1 MFSQLY
7 TRLDRYIAQ
16 HVVLASLLILFLL
29 IALRAIFALLEESN
43 AIGRGNYELA
53 DAILYVGLMLP
64 QKVLELFPM
73 GVLIGS
79 LFGLGVMASSNELTI
94 MRASGMTTWRIAGS
108 TLKASFVL
116 MAWVFFLSEVVA
128 PAATKSANQ
137 LKTVALSS
145 GKITSSSS
153 GLWAKN
159 KQQIIQISSLLSNGD
174 LHDIYLY
181 DLDKQYHLTK
191 LTHAKSAKR
200 INTKWFLFDVEQTQF
215 LQERINKTFLDK
227 QVWDNPLDESNIETL
242 TLKPETLNIKGLI
255 DYQDYLNTNQLDS
268 GEVTLA
274 FWQKVMLPFSIAVM
288 MLLAASF
295 VFGPMRDV
303 SMGARIL
310 TGVMLG
316 FGFHL
321 VKQSFGPISLL
332 YGVSPFFGAITPLII
347 FAGIAIYLM
356 RKSS

>member
-1 MFSQLY
+1 MFSQVY

-16 HVVLASLLILFLL
+16 HVVMASLLILFLL
-29 IALRAIFALLEESN
+29 IALRAMFALLEESN

-53 DAILYVGLMLP
+53 DAVLYVGLMLP

-79 LFGLGVMASSNELTI
+79 LFGLGVMASSNELTV

-116 MAWVFFLSEVVA
+116 MVWVLFLSEVVA
-128 PAATKSANQ
+128 PAASKSAHQ
-137 LKTVALSS
+137 LKTVALSG

-159 KQQIIQISSLLSNGD
+159 DQQIIQISSLLSNGN
-174 LHDIYLY
+174 LYDIYFY
-181 DLDKQYHLTK
+181 DLDEQYHLTQ
-191 LTHAKSAKR
+191 LTHAKSAKQ
-200 INTKWFLFDVEQTQF
+200 IKGQWFLFDVTKTQF
-215 LQERINKTFLDK
+215 LTDRVVKILSEKE
-227 QVWDNPLDESNIETL
+227 VWNNPLDKSNIETL
-242 TLKPETLNIKGLI
+242 TLKPETLNIRGLVN
-255 DYQDYLNTNQLDS
+255 YQDYLNKNQLDS

-274 FWQKVMLPFSIAVM
+274 FWQKIMMPFSIAVM

-332 YGVSPFFGAITPLII
+332 YGVSPFFGAITPLLI
-347 FAGIAIYLM
+347 FAGVAVYLM

>member
-1 MFSQLY
+1 MFSQIY

-16 HVVLASLLILFLL
+16 HVVMASLLILFLL
-29 IALRAIFALLEESN
+29 IALRAMFALLEESN
-43 AIGRGNYELA
+43 SIGRGNYELA
-53 DAILYVGLMLP
+53 DAVLYVGLMLP

-79 LFGLGVMASSNELTI
+79 LFGLGVMASSNELTV

-108 TLKASFVL
+108 TLKASLVL
-116 MAWVFFLSEVVA
+116 MAWVFFLSEVIA
-128 PAATKSANQ
+128 PAASKSAHQ
-137 LKTVALSS
+137 LKTAALSS

-159 KQQIIQISSLLSNGD
+159 NQQIIQISSLLSNGD
-174 LHDIYLY
+174 LHDLYFY
-181 DLDKQYHLTK
+181 DLDKNFHLTK
-191 LTHAKSAKR
+191 LTYAKSAKKVN
-200 INTKWFLFDVEQTQF
+200 NTWVLFNVNETSFLSDKIEQKF
-215 LQERINKTFLDK
+215 IERETWI
-227 QVWDNPLDESNIETL
+227 NPLDAGNIETL
-242 TLKPETLNIKGLI
+242 TLKPETLNLRGLVN
-255 DYQDYLNTNQLDS
+255 YQDYLNKNQLDS

-274 FWQKVMLPFSIAVM
+274 FWEKVMLPVSIAIM

-316 FGFHL
+316 FAFHL
-321 VKQSFGPISLL
+321 AKQTFGPVSLL
-332 YGVSPFFGAITPLII
+332 YGVSPFLGALTPLVV
-347 FAGIAIYLM
+347 FAALAFHLM